1 MIKGLEI
8 GNKTSISK
16 EVIPFVLNGLDSDGF
31 ALVSMPKS
39 EKPETDML
47 VVSAVVGSKL
57 AQDLSY
63 HVITGEGDGKLAA
76 HTEGIYYPSGIIN
89 FFALGCVIPSKTGGA
104 TRIFDGR
111 IAARIITNTYPSLS
125 GVEIKYSSLAHKDQF
140 ACHPILVGTENH
152 GVTLRYRSN
161 VVTNEI
167 SNKQGLTDD
176 FVYKVID
183 EVLEDSVILTYMWS
197 PGDLLFVN
205 NQFTLHDRLPY
216 SGARKMLRIRFDDP
230 THQRILY

>member
-1 MIKGLEI
+1 MIKVLEI

-16 EVIPFVLNGLDSDGF
+16 EVIPFVLSGLDSDGF
-31 ALVSMPKS
+31 SLVSIPKS

-47 VVSAVVGSKL
+47 AVSAIVGSKL
-57 AQDLSY
+57 ANDFSY
-63 HVITGEGDGKLAA
+63 HVLNGEGDGKLAA
-76 HTEGIYYPSGIIN
+76 HTEGIYYPSGIIK

-111 IAARIITNTYPSLS
+111 IAARIITNTYPGLS

-140 ACHPILVGTENH
+140 AYHPVVVETESH
-152 GVTLRYRSN
+152 GITLRYRSN

-176 FVYKVID
+176 FIYKVID
-183 EVLEDSVILTYMWS
+183 EVLEDSAVVTHMWS

-216 SGARKMLRIRFDDP
+216 SGTRKMLRIRFDDP